1 MFRSP
6 FTYNKCHAKRND
18 RKGHSFSSVRRFK
31 AFTAMPCVSG
41 IKWLYTF
48 KLLVGEPEPV
58 HILLQVVY
66 QRIRQRKAIIFESSF
81 YIK

>member
-1 MFRSP
+1 MKCYFNAAGVLFMDFCQTDLRILFLPFSRDDRS
-6 FTYNKCHAKRND
+6 
-18 RKGHSFSSVRRFK
+18 
-31 AFTAMPCVSG
+31 
-41 IKWLYTF
+41 I
-48 KLLVGEPEPV
+48 VGEPEPV